1 MEVFAFTET
10 GASKQIVKS
19 KKIKERPMSFS
30 KMDDVKS
37 VWENGVT
44 KTREE
49 MREERKAEIHQI
61 RSKLFMVKI
70 FYFSFSFS

>member
-1 MEVFAFTET
+1 MLNFCFLDGV
-10 GASKQIVKS
+10 ASKKIIKS
-19 KKIKERPMSFS
+19 KKGRERPMSFS
-30 KMDDVKS
+30 KMGDVKS

-61 RSKLFMVKI
+61 RSKLFMVVYQIK
-70 FYFSFSFS
+70 